1 MKDNYEEASK
11 MKKVKM
17 GAKPLIYP
25 VPIILLGANV
35 DGKPNY
41 NTLGNFGS
49 MSISPVVIYVSSA
62 KRNYTNKGILRNQS
76 FSVNIPSVELVE
88 ATDYCGLVS
97 GWKVDKSEIFES
109 FYGKLG
115 KAPMIMECP
124 VNLECKL
131 IKNFDVHPC
140 EVFVGEVVE
149 TYVGEQY
156 LPDADR
162 HKFPDIGKINPIILS
177 PDNVYWKIGESFAKA
192 YSVGKGYRKK

>member
-1 MKDNYEEASK
+1 

-25 VPIILLGANV
+25 VPVILLGANV
-35 DGKPNY
+35 KGKPNY

-62 KRNYTNKGILRNQS
+62 KRNYTNKGILQNQS
-76 FSVNIPSVELVE
+76 FSVNTPSVELVE
-88 ATDYCGLVS
+88 ATDYCGIVS

-115 KAPMIMECP
+115 TAPMIMECP

-131 IKNFDVHPC
+131 VKNFDVHPY
-140 EVFVGEVVE
+140 EVFVGKVME
-149 TYVGEQY
+149 TYVSEQY
-156 LPDADR
+156 LTDVDSR
-162 HKFPDIGKINPIILS
+162 HKLPDMDKINPIILS
-177 PDNVYWKIGESFAKA
+177 PDLKY
-192 YSVGKGYRKK
+192 

>member
-1 MKDNYEEASK
+1 

-17 GAKPLIYP
+17 GVKPLIYA
-25 VPIILLGANV
+25 VPIILLGADV

-62 KRNYTNKGILRNQS
+62 KRNYTNKGILQNQS

-88 ATDYCGLVS
+88 ATDYCGIVS
-97 GWKVDKSEIFES
+97 GWRVDKSEVFES

-115 KAPMIMECP
+115 TAPMVMECP

-131 IKNFDVHPC
+131 VKNFDVHPC

-156 LPDADR
+156 LPSLDS
-162 HKFPDIGKINPIILS
+162 HKLPDIGKINPIILS
-177 PDNVYWKIGESFAKA
+177 PDYKYWKIGESFAEA
-192 YSVGKGYRKK
+192 YSVGKNYRKNEEPHK